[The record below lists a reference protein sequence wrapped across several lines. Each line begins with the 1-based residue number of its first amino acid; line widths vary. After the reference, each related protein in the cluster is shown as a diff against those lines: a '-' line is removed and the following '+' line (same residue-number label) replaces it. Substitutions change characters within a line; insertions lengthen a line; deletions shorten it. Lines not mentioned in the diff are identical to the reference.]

1 MPVDI
6 DTMRSEVNI
15 QSSSANSTGS
25 TSASMTSIDEEQL
38 REIIRELVLEIVTDD
53 LYSLFRMRGL

>member
-15 QSSSANSTGS
+15 QTSAANNSGS
-25 TSASMTSIDEEQL
+25 TSSSMAPTDEEQL
-38 REIIRELVLEIVTDD
+38 REIIHAMVLEIVNDD
-53 LYSLFRMRGL
+53 LYNLFRMRGL